1 MQIKIDFT
9 KSAQENADDY
19 YKKSKK
25 LLQKKI
31 GAEKSIKDLEK
42 KLLGIKS
49 SAVAERKTIIIKKP
63 GEWYQ
68 KFHWMHTP
76 SGFLAIGGRD
86 AKQNETLNSKYF
98 DDNDLFF
105 HADIFGASVFI
116 LKNGAEAK
124 ANDRECTAQFAACY
138 SSAWKK
144 MLPVVDVYSMRREQV
159 SKSTE
164 KGTISSGSFL
174 LKGEREWYRNMQLEL
189 IFFVVDGE
197 LRVIPGNALSGLSGL
212 NVQKYVIVHEGK
224 SEKADAAKEICKM
237 LGYGDIDMVM
247 RQLPAGTFWLAHQ
260 NPGNK

>member
-19 YKKSKK
+19 YKRSKK
-25 LLQKKI
+25 LLQKKL
-31 GAEKSIKDLEK
+31 GAEKAIKDLEK
-42 KLLGIKS
+42 KLSGIQS
-49 SAVAERKTIIIKKP
+49 SVLKERKTIIIKKP

-76 SGFLAIGGRD
+76 GGLLAIGGRD

-116 LKNGAEAK
+116 LKNGVNAETTDK
-124 ANDRECTAQFAACY
+124 ECTAQMAACY

-144 MLPVVDVYSMRREQV
+144 MLPVVDVYAMRRDQV

-164 KGTISSGSFL
+164 RGSISSGSFL
-174 LKGEREWYRNMQLEL
+174 LKGEREWYRNMKLEL
-189 IFFVVDGE
+189 IFFVMDGE
-197 LRVIPGNALSGLSGL
+197 LRVIPGNALNKLAGL
-212 NVQKYVIVHEGK
+212 NIQKYVTVNEGK
-224 SEKADAAKEICKM
+224 AEKAHTAKEICRR
-237 LGYGDIDMVM
+237 LDYDDVDAVM
-247 RQLPAGTFWLAHQ
+247 RQLPAGTFRLA
-260 NPGNK
+260 